1 MLSENRFYSPFARLA
16 SKYAVLRG
24 QLSAKILTKLEY
36 EGNLGHVV
44 YQSSITI
51 RNVVQIVSNR
61 NVFVELYAKTKVE
74 TEEMLFIITGMC
86 LEKRLIINV
95 EVFIIIVFLVPKRVA
110 KFQAG
115 IASNGF
121 VGRCISL
128 STQRS
133 DVNQANVSWTFEISH
148 KGHTND
154 VPTYILIE
162 VFS

>member
-16 SKYAVLRG
+16 CKQAILRG

-51 RNVVQIVSNR
+51 CNVAQIVSNR

-95 EVFIIIVFLVPKRVA
+95 EVFIIIVFLVPKRVT
-110 KFQAG
+110 KFQAC

-121 VGRCISL
+121 VSRCVSL
-128 STQRS
+128 NTQRS
-133 DVNQANVSWTFEISH
+133 DVN
-148 KGHTND
+148 
-154 VPTYILIE
+154 
-162 VFS
+162 